1 MLWSTGSILSL
12 ASPRLASRYEIVKE
26 RQMEFDIETDP
37 ETMYELFGDD
47 YVSFGEGPVWVYVL
61 ERRRAVE
68 VWHTLM
74 GHPDPEVARQ
84 ETPHSLRA
92 LYGISREQN
101 GLMGSSDAQAAEI
114 QILSIFASSPPFPT
128 TELPDVPSDDALAL
142 GSGSLRSVSSSIL
155 EALQQQNGSSENG
168 YAGSTAT
175 NPSTVGGSRN
185 GGANGSNKA
194 ATTFKARP
202 LPPTHV
208 KPDIAPRM
216 SRAAALRAG
225 IVLEAPKRAVAT
237 KESLA
242 KTFANVPGHKRS
254 ETISVAST
262 APPVVAPRMTRAASL
277 RLGQKP
283 PEKPT
288 RRTSSVNGIS
298 GSVGVAAA
306 AAAKNTNTFEGVP
319 GHKRR
324 ESIAVASTKP
334 PTVAP
339 RLNKSASLRVQKE
352 AAAPPSSFMFRGPSQ
367 GPSRSSS
374 RNSMNGPPPTTT
386 TTRPSVSRPASAQ
399 SIGNTASTSR
409 PNVLRTMSSN
419 TTTTT
424 TKSSTSP
431 PNSSS
436 DAPAVPAKA
445 KSRRSS
451 IQAPS
456 IAPRQNKSAML
467 RAAKMAAT
475 NAAAAAAVTNGK
487 TPVLKKVNRVA
498 AAPRVA
504 QAA

>member
-1 MLWSTGSILSL
+1 MSAP
-12 ASPRLASRYEIVKE
+12 ASPVHEETPLEVQQEVHEEAHEEVLEFHDSPAANAKRTRTVAIIKTHALEHRFDIEPRISEAGFEIVKE

-114 QILSIFASSPPFPT
+114 
-128 TELPDVPSDDALAL
+128 
-142 GSGSLRSVSSSIL
+142 
-155 EALQQQNGSSENG
+155 
-168 YAGSTAT
+168 
-175 NPSTVGGSRN
+175 
-185 GGANGSNKA
+185 
-194 ATTFKARP
+194 
-202 LPPTHV
+202 
-208 KPDIAPRM
+208 
-216 SRAAALRAG
+216 
-225 IVLEAPKRAVAT
+225 
-237 KESLA
+237 
-242 KTFANVPGHKRS
+242 
-254 ETISVAST
+254 
-262 APPVVAPRMTRAASL
+262 
-277 RLGQKP
+277 QKP